1 MAEEPAKVLDVRGLY
16 CPMPIVKLSVA
27 IKEVPVGEVIQVIA
41 TEEAFPPDA
50 ESWCRNTGNEL
61 LSSEESDGEFTVRIR
76 RKK

>member
-1 MAEEPAKVLDVRGLY
+1 MTEEPAKVLDVKGLY

-27 IKEVPVGEVIQVIA
+27 IKEVPVGGIIKVIA
-41 TEEAFPPDA
+41 TEEAFPPDV

-61 LSSEESDGEFTVRIR
+61 LSSTESEGEFTVTIR

>member
-1 MAEEPAKVLDVRGLY
+1 MSDEPVKTLDVRGLF

-27 IKEVPVGEVIQVIA
+27 IKEIPVGETIRIIA

-61 LSSEESDGEFTVRIR
+61 LSSEESDGEFSVLIR